1 MSREMKD
8 SGIGGI
14 GQIPENWEICPMKTY
29 FSFGKGLSITKSDLT
44 DNGVSVLSYGQIHSR
59 NNPKVSTP
67 NFLLKKL
74 PMEKAQKQSLTSVGD
89 FIFADTSEDRNGCG
103 NCNYID
109 KDGIYAGYHT
119 IIARV
124 NNCPHTKYFGY
135 LFMTDAWRFQIRR
148 ELTEVKLYS
157 VSQKVLK
164 RANIV
169 IPPETERISIVHFL
183 DRKCTAIDTAI
194 EKTKKSIEKL
204 EEYKKAVITKAVTKG
219 INPNAKMKDAHFLWL
234 TAIPENW
241 GIYKLNHILDYNHPY
256 PLGDGDHGSIKA
268 DSYVSSGIP
277 FIRVQN
283 LGYAEPINIENV
295 VYITEAQNQKIQNST
310 LAPNDILFAK
320 TGATIGKT
328 AIMPQTISRANTT
341 SHIGKITVDTR
352 YYVPKYIFYALSSEI
367 GNHQLWS
374 IANKKATRPEVGLDE
389 VKYIKLCIPLSVT
402 EQKQIA
408 DFLDEKLNQINNA
421 ISNHANLIRKLE
433 EYKKSLIYYAVTG
446 KIDCRNEVI

>member
-1 MSREMKD
+1 MNREMKD
-8 SGIGGI
+8 SGVEWIGE
-14 GQIPENWEICPMKTY
+14 IPEDWNIQRGKFIFTKLSRSVQDNDEVITCFRDGEVTLRKNRREEGFTFSDKEIGYQGIEPGDLVVHGMDGFAGSIGISDSRGKATPVLNVLDTKYSKLYYMYYLRSMAYGDVFTAIATGIRVRSCNLNWNKLGE
-29 FSFGKGLSITKSDLT
+29 
-44 DNGVSVLSYGQIHSR
+44 LSYPVPSA
-59 NNPKVSTP
+59 N
-67 NFLLKKL
+67 
-74 PMEKAQKQSLTSVGD
+74 EQKN
-89 FIFADTSEDRNGCG
+89 IA
-103 NCNYID
+103 NYI
-109 KDGIYAGYHT
+109 KT
-119 IIARV
+119 
-124 NNCPHTKYFGY
+124 
-135 LFMTDAWRFQIRR
+135 
-148 ELTEVKLYS
+148 
-157 VSQKVLK
+157 
-164 RANIV
+164 
-169 IPPETERISIVHFL
+169 
-183 DRKCTAIDTAI
+183 KCTAIDTAI

-219 INPNAKMKDAHFLWL
+219 IDPNARMKDAHFLWL

-283 LGYAEPINIENV
+283 LGYAEPINIANV

-389 VKYIKLCIPLSVT
+389 VKYIKLCIPLSLT

-408 DFLDEKLNQINNA
+408 DFLDEKLNQINNV

>member
-8 SGIGGI
+8 SGVEWIGE
-14 GQIPENWEICPMKTY
+14 IPEDWNICKIDSLY
-29 FSFGKGLSITKSDLT
+29 FPRST
-44 DNGVSVLSYGQIHSR
+44 
-59 NNPKVSTP
+59 KVSDKDYPPLSVTMKGIVP
-67 NFLLKKL
+67 QLATTAKTDDHDNRKLVKK
-74 PMEKAQKQSLTSVGD
+74 GD
-89 FIFADTSEDRNGCG
+89 FAINSRSDRRGSCGISE
-103 NCNYID
+103 Y
-109 KDGIYAGYHT
+109 DG
-119 IIARV
+119 
-124 NNCPHTKYFGY
+124 
-135 LFMTDAWRFQIRR
+135 
-148 ELTEVKLYS
+148 S
-157 VSQKVLK
+157 VSLINTVLQPRHGMNNEYYNWLFHSDMFSSEFYRLGHGIVDDLRTTSWQEMK
-164 RANIV
+164 KMV
-169 IPPETERISIVHFL
+169 IPAPSPTEQTQIVHLL

-204 EEYKKAVITKAVTKG
+204 EEYKKSVITKAVTKG
-219 INPNAKMKDAHFLWL
+219 IDPNAKMKDAHFLWL

-446 KIDCRNEVI
+446 KIDCRNEVIE